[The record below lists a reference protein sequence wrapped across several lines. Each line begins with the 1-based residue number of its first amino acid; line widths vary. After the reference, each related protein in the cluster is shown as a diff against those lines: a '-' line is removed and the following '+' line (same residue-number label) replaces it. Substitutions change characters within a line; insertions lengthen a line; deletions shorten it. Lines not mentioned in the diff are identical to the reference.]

1 MVIVGTEEEIW
12 QNPIAQLNST
22 VETTHRM
29 YRLFVN

>member
-12 QNPIAQLNST
+12 QNPIAQLDST